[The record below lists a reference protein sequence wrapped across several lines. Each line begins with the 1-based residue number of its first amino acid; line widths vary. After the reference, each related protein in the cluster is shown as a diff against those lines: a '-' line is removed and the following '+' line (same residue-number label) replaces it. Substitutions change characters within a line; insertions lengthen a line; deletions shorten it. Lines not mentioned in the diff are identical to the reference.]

1 MDDRRPL
8 VGDDLCGLFSHEASP
23 PESDSDGVLSE
34 LFVEPTER
42 WHLRRVQF
50 AWPQQFR
57 SEMFR
62 RNEDMAHIWD
72 QIGTR
77 EAAARAPYS
86 ATRAASIIGDAP
98 EILRTAMATALRWP
112 TSITRRVQRVMSV

>member
-57 SEMFR
+57 SEMCK

-77 EAAARAPYS
+77 EAAARAAGARRP
-86 ATRAASIIGDAP
+86 
-98 EILRTAMATALRWP
+98 ILALTGP
-112 TSITRRVQRVMSV
+112 ANRRV